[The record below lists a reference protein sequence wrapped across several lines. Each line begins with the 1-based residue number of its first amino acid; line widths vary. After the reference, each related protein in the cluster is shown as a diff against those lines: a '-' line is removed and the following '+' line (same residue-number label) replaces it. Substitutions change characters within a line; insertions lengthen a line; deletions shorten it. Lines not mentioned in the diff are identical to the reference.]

1 MTELVF
7 LSWILLSRVN
17 RDYAVGY
24 EQELAGRA
32 IHSTPVLTG
41 TAPGY
46 IIYWWNRTFYG
57 TSGHLVA
64 HSSPGTSGHLAA
76 HSSLGSFYDLNIHCL
91 VSNSSPLAPD
101 LIRTNPEHDDVTSR
115 SFSNHFDFSHWC
127 APSFKLPLPFSV
139 WSGVLTNINMKI
151 SLFWNKERRWV
162 YICQTARRHITE
174 YCILRLPF
182 IFSSNISPIF
192 LYPMPATWPT
202 NFILRFFT
210 LMKPGKKEEN
220 WKVFHYS
227 LNFVRLPVIFFSST
241 TNRFLY
247 LFPATV
253 NIFSYYIITPIDE
266 HLL

>member
-139 WSGVLTNINMKI
+139 WSGGYN
-151 SLFWNKERRWV
+151 
-162 YICQTARRHITE
+162 E
-174 YCILRLPF
+174 YK
-182 IFSSNISPIF
+182 
-192 LYPMPATWPT
+192 YE
-202 NFILRFFT
+202 NFIVLEQGAP
-210 LMKPGKKEEN
+210 LG
-220 WKVFHYS
+220 
-227 LNFVRLPVIFFSST
+227 
-241 TNRFLY
+241 LY
-247 LFPATV
+247 LPDSTASHYRILHSPSSLHFL
-253 NIFSYYIITPIDE
+253 F
-266 HLL
+266 